1 MTMMRFSP
9 YSPLSDLF
17 QDMFGGN
24 SKEKMEYRN
33 YECAPSAN
41 ILENNEG
48 FELQLAIPGIQKE
61 TVKIS
66 LEKNILN
73 VSSDKEA
80 EKTDEHT
87 KFNRREFIYGT
98 FCRSFTLPET
108 IDTEKIKADFKDGIL
123 KISLPK
129 KAETKISKEIKIS
142 WWFYD

>member
-17 QDMFGGN
+17 QDLFGDT
-24 SKEKMEYRN
+24 SKEKIEYKN

-41 ILENNEG
+41 ILENNQG

-61 TVKIS
+61 DVKIS

-73 VSSDKEA
+73 VSSEKEA
-80 EKTDEHT
+80 AQIDENT
-87 KFNRREFIYGT
+87 RFTRREFVFGT
-98 FCRSFTLPET
+98 FSRSFTLPDT
-108 IDTEKIKADFKDGIL
+108 IDTDKIGADFKDGIL
-123 KISLPK
+123 KITLPK

-142 WWFYD
+142 

>member
-17 QDMFGGN
+17 QDLFGDT
-24 SKEKMEYRN
+24 SKEKMEYKN

-41 ILENNEG
+41 ILENNQG

-61 TVKIS
+61 DVKIS

-80 EKTDEHT
+80 APIDENT
-87 KFNRREFIYGT
+87 RFTRREFVFGT
-98 FCRSFTLPET
+98 FSRSFTLPDT
-108 IDTEKIKADFKDGIL
+108 IDTDKIGADFKDGIL
-123 KISLPK
+123 KIALPK

-142 WWFYD
+142 

>member
-17 QDMFGGN
+17 QDLFGDT
-24 SKEKMEYRN
+24 SKEKMEYKN

-41 ILENNEG
+41 ILENNQG

-61 TVKIS
+61 DVKIS

-80 EKTDEHT
+80 AQIDENT
-87 KFNRREFIYGT
+87 RFTRREFVFGT
-98 FCRSFTLPET
+98 FSRSFTLPDT
-108 IDTEKIKADFKDGIL
+108 IDTDKIGADFKDGIL
-123 KISLPK
+123 KITLPK

-142 WWFYD
+142 

>member
-17 QDMFGGN
+17 QDLFGDT
-24 SKEKMEYRN
+24 SKEKMEYKN

-41 ILENNEG
+41 ILENNQG

-61 TVKIS
+61 DVKIS

-73 VSSDKEA
+73 VSSEKEA
-80 EKTDEHT
+80 AQIDENT
-87 KFNRREFIYGT
+87 RFTRREFVFGT
-98 FCRSFTLPET
+98 FSRSFTLPDT
-108 IDTEKIKADFKDGIL
+108 IDTDKIGADFKDGIL
-123 KISLPK
+123 KITLPK

-142 WWFYD
+142 

>member
-17 QDMFGGN
+17 QDLFGDT
-24 SKEKMEYRN
+24 SKEKMEYKN

-41 ILENNEG
+41 ILENNQG

-61 TVKIS
+61 DVKIS

-80 EKTDEHT
+80 APIDENT
-87 KFNRREFIYGT
+87 RFTRREFVFGT
-98 FCRSFTLPET
+98 FSRSFTLPDT
-108 IDTEKIKADFKDGIL
+108 IDTDKIGADFKDGIL
-123 KISLPK
+123 KITLPK

-142 WWFYD
+142 

>member
-1 MTMMRFSP
+1 MMRFSP

-17 QDMFGGN
+17 QDLFGDT
-24 SKEKMEYRN
+24 SKEKMEYKN

-41 ILENNEG
+41 ILENNQG

-61 TVKIS
+61 DVKIS

-80 EKTDEHT
+80 AQIDENT
-87 KFNRREFIYGT
+87 RFTRREFVFGT
-98 FCRSFTLPET
+98 FSRSFTLPDT
-108 IDTEKIKADFKDGIL
+108 IDTDKIGADFKDGIL
-123 KISLPK
+123 KITLPK

-142 WWFYD
+142 

>member
-17 QDMFGGN
+17 QDLFGDT
-24 SKEKMEYRN
+24 SKEKIEYKN

-41 ILENNEG
+41 ILENNQG

-61 TVKIS
+61 DVKIS

-80 EKTDEHT
+80 AQIDENT
-87 KFNRREFIYGT
+87 RFTRREFVFGT
-98 FCRSFTLPET
+98 FSRSFTLPDT
-108 IDTEKIKADFKDGIL
+108 IDTDKIGADFKDGIL
-123 KISLPK
+123 KITLPK

-142 WWFYD
+142 